1 MALSMDLKIYE
12 QMGSSRTIPG
22 GSAAVPSGGGFS
34 QAFSAACQ
42 AVGVTDYES
51 CFQAAADTYQVPVNL
66 LKAVAKAESNFTA
79 NAVSPCGA
87 QGIMQLMPAT
97 ARYLGVDNSFDPAQ
111 NIMGGA
117 KYLRQML
124 DRFDGN
130 VSMAVAAY
138 NAGPGAV
145 EKYGGI
151 PPYRETQNY
160 VIKVLGYAG
169 GDISV
174 PAVAV
179 SAGSAAAPIAG
190 AEGYDA
196 AFASTAS
203 MTRDE
208 LVEQVLRAY
217 RSGGAQ
223 DKEST
228 RLLVQQLL
236 SQNEEENGEQGSAVD
251 QFDLKKLALQVEL

>member
-12 QMGSSRTIPG
+12 QTGSSRFIPAT
-22 GSAAVPSGGGFS
+22 SAAASSGNSFS
-34 QAFSAACQ
+34 QVFSAACQ
-42 AVGVTDYES
+42 SVGVTDYES

-79 NAVSPCGA
+79 DAVSPCGA
-87 QGIMQLMPAT
+87 QGIMQLMPST
-97 ARYLGVDNSFDPAQ
+97 ARYLGVSNSFDPAQ

-124 DRFDGN
+124 DSFDGN

-151 PPYRETQNY
+151 PPYRETQSY
-160 VIKVLGYAG
+160 VTKVLGYAG

-174 PAVAV
+174 PTVTIA
-179 SAGSAAAPIAG
+179 AGSTAD
-190 AEGYDA
+190 GYG
-196 AFASTAS
+196 AFASTTS

-208 LVEQVLRAY
+208 LVDQVMRAY

-223 DKEST
+223 DKESA

-236 SQNEEENGEQGSAVD
+236 SQNEKEDEGQGSTAD
-251 QFDLKKLALQVEL
+251 SFDLKKLALQVEL

>member
-12 QMGSSRTIPG
+12 QTGSSRFIPATSAVASS
-22 GSAAVPSGGGFS
+22 GSSFS
-34 QAFSAACQ
+34 QVFSAACQ
-42 AVGVTDYES
+42 SVGVTDYES

-79 NAVSPCGA
+79 DAVSPCGA
-87 QGIMQLMPAT
+87 QGIMQLMPST
-97 ARYLGVDNSFDPAQ
+97 ARYLGVSNSFDPAQ

-151 PPYRETQNY
+151 PPYRETQSY
-160 VIKVLGYAG
+160 VTKVLGYAG

-174 PAVAV
+174 PTVTIA
-179 SAGSAAAPIAG
+179 AGSTAD
-190 AEGYDA
+190 GYG
-196 AFASTAS
+196 AFASTTS

-208 LVEQVLRAY
+208 LVDQVMRAY

-223 DKEST
+223 DKESA

-236 SQNEEENGEQGSAVD
+236 SQNEKEDEGQGSTAD
-251 QFDLKKLALQVEL
+251 SFDLKKLALQVEL

>member
-12 QMGSSRTIPG
+12 QTGSSRFIPAT
-22 GSAAVPSGGGFS
+22 SAAASSGSSFS
-34 QAFSAACQ
+34 QVFSAACQ
-42 AVGVTDYES
+42 SVGVTDYES

-79 NAVSPCGA
+79 DAVSPCGA
-87 QGIMQLMPAT
+87 QGIMQLMPST
-97 ARYLGVDNSFDPAQ
+97 ARYLGVSNSFDPAQ

-151 PPYRETQNY
+151 PPYRETQSY
-160 VIKVLGYAG
+160 VTKVLGDAG

-174 PAVAV
+174 PTVTIA
-179 SAGSAAAPIAG
+179 AGSTAD
-190 AEGYDA
+190 GYG
-196 AFASTAS
+196 AFASTTS

-208 LVEQVLRAY
+208 LVDQVMRAY

-223 DKEST
+223 DKESA

-236 SQNEEENGEQGSAVD
+236 SQNEKEDEGQGSTAD
-251 QFDLKKLALQVEL
+251 SFDLKKLALQVEL

>member
-12 QMGSSRTIPG
+12 QTGPSRFIPATSAAASSGSS
-22 GSAAVPSGGGFS
+22 FS
-34 QAFSAACQ
+34 QVFSSVCQ

-79 NAVSPCGA
+79 DAVSPCGA
-87 QGIMQLMPAT
+87 QGIMQLMPST
-97 ARYLGVDNSFDPAQ
+97 AHYLGVSNSFDPAQ

-160 VIKVLGYAG
+160 VTKVLSYAG

-174 PAVAV
+174 PAVTIA
-179 SAGSAAAPIAG
+179 AGST
-190 AEGYDA
+190 AEDYGM
-196 AFASTAS
+196 FASTAS

-208 LVEQVLRAY
+208 LVDQVMRAY

-223 DKEST
+223 DKESA

-236 SQNEEENGEQGSAVD
+236 SQNEKENEEQGSTSD
-251 QFDLKKLALQVEL
+251 SFDLKKLALQVEL